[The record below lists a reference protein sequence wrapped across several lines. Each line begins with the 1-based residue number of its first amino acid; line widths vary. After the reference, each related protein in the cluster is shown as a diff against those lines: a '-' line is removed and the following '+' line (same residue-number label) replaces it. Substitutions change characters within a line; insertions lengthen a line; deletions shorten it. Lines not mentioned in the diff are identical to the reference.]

1 MTIHLR
7 RLSALLLVGTMLL
20 LSACTK
26 YNFVET
32 GLAQREYPGSMW
44 AYFES
49 HPYDWSMLVRLS
61 KRLGL

>member
-49 HPYDWSMLVRLS
+49 HP
-61 KRLGL
+61 